1 MARASE
7 AVTDGRSA
15 RRHRNRDAVLDAVH
29 ELFVEEQVV
38 PTTEDVAARSGVSL
52 RSVYRYFPDRQEL
65 LQAALTRR
73 AQVAEPLFS
82 LSASSEGAVEERIAR
97 FVDHRLR
104 LYAQMAPTARAAL
117 SGRVTAPELT
127 DLILHR
133 RRQLRRQVCEQFAPE
148 VEALPA
154 ADRDDLVTSIDVFCQ
169 FESIERLRAEERLS
183 AARTRRVLTAGVRSL
198 LGLPRG

>member
-1 MARASE
+1 MAQSSE

-73 AQVAEPLFS
+73 AKVAEPLFA
-82 LSASSEGAVEERIAR
+82 LSASGEGTQEERIAR

-104 LYAQMAPTARAAL
+104 LYVQMAPTARAAL
-117 SGRVTAPELT
+117 SGRVTAPDLT
-127 DLILHR
+127 QLILHR

-148 VEALPA
+148 LETRPA
-154 ADRDDLVTSIDVFCQ
+154 PEREDLVTTIDVLCQ
-169 FESIERLRAEERLS
+169 FESLERLRAEEGIS
-183 AARTRRVLTAGVRSL
+183 AARTRRVLTLGVRAL
-198 LGLPRG
+198 LGAVGA